1 MKKKIFL
8 FIYMDK
14 NIYNDGR
21 KIPSCYENPIDNI
34 LIEFSNK
41 LTDFLYKNKISP
53 NLITILRL
61 VLICFVIRSL
71 FYTNEVWFPIIGSFI
86 FYFMDCL
93 DGNLARSTNQV
104 TIFGD
109 YLDHFADLFYYII
122 IGLYIH
128 VKNYDNKYY
137 IYLIFIIFAYLTLV
151 HLGIQQL
158 FYKYISKNKDI
169 EEELLDYL
177 NNLHNLDKCNIK
189 WTKYFGSGTFII
201 VILIII
207 YYIQSHQI

>member
-1 MKKKIFL
+1 MNN
-8 FIYMDK
+8 
-14 NIYNDGR
+14 NIYNNGR

-34 LIEFSNK
+34 LIDFSDK
-41 LTDFLYKNKISP
+41 LTHFLYINKISP
-53 NLITILRL
+53 NFITILRL

-71 FYTNEVWFPIIGSFI
+71 FYTNDINFPIIGSFI

-109 YLDHFADLFYYII
+109 YLDHFTDLFFYII
-122 IGLYIH
+122 FIVYIYI
-128 VKNYDNKYY
+128 KDYDNKYY

-151 HLGIQQL
+151 HLGLQQL
-158 FYKYISKNKDI
+158 IYKYISKNKNI

-201 VILIII
+201 SILIII
-207 YYIQSHQI
+207 FYIQSHSK